1 MTPLG
6 LALLVALPLG
16 AGAACA
22 LLPRRT
28 AHVVAGASLA
38 LMLLGALVTIGAA
51 PLVAGETELAL
62 TPIGRLE
69 LGYLALL
76 GLALLGYH
84 YLAGRTAPLPALL
97 PVLAASVAAGTL
109 FTNDLLVAASFLQ
122 LAALIAALLMIGEE
136 PEWGASLAG
145 AIYLVLSAL
154 GGMALLF
161 AFVLADVQRLSPGG
175 LVTIQFVVA
184 ALTVGLGLQWG
195 AAPLYAWVPNAF
207 QRAGP
212 ASTTLAISL
221 IGPATLGLLLQAL
234 SARPQ
239 LVGDERVNGFLTMGG
254 LATAAFGAI
263 AALAPSKPRRA
274 FGYLLVSDLG
284 YVLVGMSTYSR
295 IGVAG
300 AALHMAHRGLVA
312 FLLLAAAHE
321 LEREQMDSSEPAA
334 PYTWGTLVIGVLALT
349 GVPPLGGFAA
359 NWAVLQA
366 ASLVDWR
373 LAAGLAVTSCLALAA
388 ALAAVGQLRGQ
399 YPLPWRRPRPVERYL
414 VALAALAALWGLAP
428 GPALRA
434 IHEAVSEL
442 AFVRPF

>member
-6 LALLVALPLG
+6 LLLIVGVPLG
-16 AGAACA
+16 AGAASA
-22 LLPRRT
+22 LLPRRQ
-28 AHVVAGASLA
+28 AHGVAGASLL
-38 LMLLGALVTIGAA
+38 LMLLGVALTAGVA
-51 PLVAGETELAL
+51 PLAVGETELSL

-69 LGYLALL
+69 LGYVAVM

-84 YLAGRTAPLPALL
+84 FVSGRTAPLPALL
-97 PVLAASVAAGTL
+97 PPLAAAVAAGTL
-109 FTNDLLVAASFLQ
+109 FTRDLLVAASFLQ
-122 LAALIAALLMIGEE
+122 LAALIAALLMIGEL

-161 AFVLADVQRLSPGG
+161 GFVLADLQRLSPGG

-212 ASTTLAISL
+212 ASTTLAVSL

-239 LVGDERVNGFLTMGG
+239 LVADERVNGFLTMGG
-254 LATAAFGAI
+254 LATAAFGAF
-263 AALAPSKPRRA
+263 AALAPGKPRRA
-274 FGYLLVSDLG
+274 LGYLLVADLG

-321 LEREQMDSSEPAA
+321 LERESMDSSEPAA
-334 PYTWGTLVIGVLALT
+334 PYTWGTLLLAALALT
-349 GVPPLGGFAA
+349 GVPPLAGFAA

-373 LAAGLAVTSCLALAA
+373 LAATLAVLSAVSLAA
-388 ALAAVGQLRGQ
+388 ALSAVGRLRGS

-414 VALAALAALWGLAP
+414 MAVAALAALWGLAP
-428 GPALRA
+428 GPALGA
-434 IHEAVSEL
+434 IHRAVSEL